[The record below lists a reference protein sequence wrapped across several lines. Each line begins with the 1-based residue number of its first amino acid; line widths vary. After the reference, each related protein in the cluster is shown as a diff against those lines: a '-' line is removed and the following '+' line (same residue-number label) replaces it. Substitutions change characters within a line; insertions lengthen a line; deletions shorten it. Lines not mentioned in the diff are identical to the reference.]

1 MNCLIIRPEELEDDG
16 SVVLTGARL
25 RHVREVLKKDV
36 GETVC
41 AGLLNGPLGEGRII
55 AMEHD
60 AMQIAFTAGEMPDEQ
75 RIDLILAM
83 PRPKVMKR
91 LWSAIASL
99 GVRSI
104 TVIGAARVEAC
115 YFSSHAL
122 DEKVYRP
129 RLIEG
134 LEQVRDTR
142 LPEVRVFPD
151 GPIFIKLRLKDVPE
165 DSLKLLAH
173 PGASSTMREQSQG
186 LANQRVTL
194 AIGPEG
200 GWIEEEIA
208 AFVAAGFTPVTLGPR
223 ALRTD
228 TAVIAALTLAG
239 AS

>member
-1 MNCLIIRPEELEDDG
+1 MNCLIIRPEDMREDGLVDV
-16 SVVLTGARL
+16 SGASF
-25 RHVREVLKKDV
+25 RHIRDVLKKTV

-55 AMEHD
+55 GMEHD
-60 AMQIAFTAGEMPDEQ
+60 AMQIVFTAGAMPDEQ

-122 DEKVYRP
+122 DEAIYVP

-151 GPIFIKLRLKDVPE
+151 GATFIKSHLEDISE

-186 LANQRVTL
+186 LTNQRVTL

-200 GWIEEEIA
+200 GWVEDEVKT
-208 AFVAAGFTPVTLGPR
+208 FVTAGFIPVTLGPR

-228 TAVIAALTLAG
+228 TAVVAALALMG
-239 AS
+239 